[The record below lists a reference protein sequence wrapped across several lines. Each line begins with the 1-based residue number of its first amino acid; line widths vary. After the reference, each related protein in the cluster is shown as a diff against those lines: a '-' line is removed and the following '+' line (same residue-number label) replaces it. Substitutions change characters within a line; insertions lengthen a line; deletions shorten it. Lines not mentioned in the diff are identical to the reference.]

1 VIGTCKLAGTQHASV
16 QHRSVCVFFF
26 RAPGEEGGAGGGER
40 RERNA
45 GALTL
50 HYGAGVPEGESPLSV
65 AFGSMLISRG
75 GLHYKNVDF
84 RFTENETSEIGRYG
98 REILSDIAAPLPLS
112 LCLSL
117 SLSSF
122 LVSYRGSPEDIY
134 TNGASREHTDRHA
147 DNNVLQIFIS
157 DGARGVV
164 AGGPARD
171 LWKRSVL
178 IPRI

>member
-16 QHRSVCVFFF
+16 QHRSVCVSFF

-84 RFTENETSEIGRYG
+84 RFS
-98 REILSDIAAPLPLS
+98 
-112 LCLSL
+112 LSL

>member
-16 QHRSVCVFFF
+16 QHRSVCVSFF

-112 LCLSL
+112 LSL
-117 SLSSF
+117 SLS
-122 LVSYRGSPEDIY
+122 
-134 TNGASREHTDRHA
+134 GASREHTDRHA